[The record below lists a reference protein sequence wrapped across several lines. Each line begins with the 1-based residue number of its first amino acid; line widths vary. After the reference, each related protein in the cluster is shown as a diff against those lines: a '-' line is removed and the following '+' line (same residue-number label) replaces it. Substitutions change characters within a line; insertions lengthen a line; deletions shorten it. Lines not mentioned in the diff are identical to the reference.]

1 MRRTVAG
8 EGAESPAMN
17 SCSGCAIP
25 GAIMLRV
32 TEAHSAADFM
42 VKGSQLERVVAR
54 ILAGNLA

>member
-1 MRRTVAG
+1 
-8 EGAESPAMN
+8 
-17 SCSGCAIP
+17 
-25 GAIMLRV
+25 MLRV